1 MNDGNKETFD
11 FTDINQSVSAGLS
24 MSGSRWARSKDRLG
38 AAFAVNGLSKAA
50 RQYFAAGGLGVLIGD
65 GALNYG
71 TERIAEIYYTWAAMP
86 HVTAG
91 LDYQYI
97 VHPAYN
103 RDRGPVSV
111 VAARLHL
118 DF

>member
-1 MNDGNKETFD
+1 
-11 FTDINQSVSAGLS
+11 
-24 MSGSRWARSKDRLG
+24 
-38 AAFAVNGLSKAA
+38 
-50 RQYFAAGGLGVLIGD
+50 
-65 GALNYG
+65 NYG

-91 LDYQYI
+91 LDYQSI